1 MAVFNSSPIRCRGGG
16 YLGKSTSPK
25 RRECSDTTW
34 LTHSRGFWT
43 YVDASLNQ
51 NRVYT
56 KTLIVSEQQTKETHM
71 KDGLVGT
78 KRVHVSE
85 SSNSDKDHPPE
96 SSESTLAMVIVGP
109 NLGDWQQ
116 VQKKKG
122 NKGNIS
128 DFYTT

>member
-1 MAVFNSSPIRCRGGG
+1 
-16 YLGKSTSPK
+16 
-25 RRECSDTTW
+25 
-34 LTHSRGFWT
+34 
-43 YVDASLNQ
+43 
-51 NRVYT
+51 
-56 KTLIVSEQQTKETHM
+56 M
-71 KDGLVGT
+71 KDGLVGK